1 MELFLVRHGDS
12 PFAAETDHLRS
23 LSPLGESQALSS
35 ARYIAKQCINASTL
49 IVCSD
54 ANRTLTTAQIIQ
66 QQLGQVQ
73 LIADYKFYN
82 ALVGDWCDAMKQYSD
97 NTQLILVGHNP
108 TMSILSQHLI
118 PTQSF
123 HYKPACVGHFSL
135 EIETDGLKLPAHL
148 NEFYSPDAI
157 Q

>member
-12 PFAAETDHLRS
+12 PFSSETDHSRPLS
-23 LSPLGESQALSS
+23 LFGQSQAQLS
-35 ARYIAKQCINASTL
+35 AQFIANQCINKSSTV
-49 IVCSD
+49 ICSD
-54 ANRTLTTAQIIQ
+54 ALRTFTTAKIIKQ
-66 QQLGQVQ
+66 HLYQVQ
-73 LIADYKFYN
+73 LIADYSYYN
-82 ALVGDWCDAMKQYSD
+82 ALIGDWCDAMMQHADTKH
-97 NTQLILVGHNP
+97 LILVGHNP

-135 EIETDGLKLPAHL
+135 EIEPDGLKLPAHL
-148 NEFYSPDAI
+148 NQFYSPDAI